1 MIVATQTYNLIE
13 LETVDSTSQYLKR
26 YLLDQSI
33 DQPLVC
39 MAHEQTAGYG
49 QQNRTWQSNH
59 QSAIFSIAYP
69 IDQGLTLS
77 GHASLKL
84 ASLLHQSLQ
93 SQLSI
98 PLFLKWPNDLYDAH
112 GKVAGILIEQVLSS
126 GGRYLV
132 IGMGINRGEETPG
145 LLPDLYQASALPDFS
160 THLLIADLMAGLQPL
175 DFSLP
180 WQTDQQAYWQSNGW
194 FQKGESVLW
203 VSNGD
208 SQPATYLGINS
219 QGQAELEVH
228 QRQVVL
234 SSGMNAIRKR

>member
-1 MIVATQTYNLIE
+1 MTQTYDLIE

-26 YLLDQSI
+26 CLSDQSI
-33 DQPLVC
+33 DRPLVC
-39 MAHEQTAGYG
+39 MTHEQTAGYG
-49 QQNRTWQSNH
+49 QQNRVWHSND

-69 IDQGLTLS
+69 IDRALTLS

-112 GKVAGILIEQVLSS
+112 GKVAGILIEQALSPQS
-126 GGRYLV
+126 RCLV
-132 IGMGINRGEETPG
+132 IGMGINRGPDTSE
-145 LLPDLYQASALPDFS
+145 LLSGGYQASALPDFS
-160 THLLIADLMAGLQPL
+160 THDLIADLMAGLQPL

-180 WQTDQQAYWQSNGW
+180 WQPDQQAYWQSNDW

-203 VSNGD
+203 LSNGD

-219 QGQAELEVH
+219 LGQAELEV
-228 QRQVVL
+228 QQCLVPL
-234 SSGMNAIRKR
+234 SSGVNAIRKR